1 MTRQVY
7 HTIGLVISREDSMQN
22 VRLHFIL
29 ETKVIGRLQNMKHG
43 ICPLTGQPPP
53 PKWTKHVQTLHC
65 LSLQLLVQAI
75 FLCPVQAI
83 FLCAN
88 TVTLCDCLCKERYCT
103 GVHAASHPLT
113 QFPPPNPAALCTLS
127 FSSPPSSSSPPSPS
141 PSPPSPSPSS
151 LTSTSISPSLPPPAL
166 CQVYLAHVLKS
177 NPCIKG
183 VKNYAQTNSLD
194 PADNNPG

>member
-29 ETKVIGRLQNMKHG
+29 ETKVIGRLQNLKHG
-43 ICPLTGQPPP
+43 ICPLTA
-53 PKWTKHVQTLHC
+53 KWTKHVQTLHC

-127 FSSPPSSSSPPSPS
+127 FSSPTSSLSPPS
-141 PSPPSPSPSS
+141 PSPPSPTPSPSS
-151 LTSTSISPSLPPPAL
+151 PTSTSILSLSSPPAL
-166 CQVYLAHVLKS
+166 CQVYLAHVHKKQ
-177 NPCIKG
+177 PM
-183 VKNYAQTNSLD
+183 Y
-194 PADNNPG
+194 